1 MSNAATLGK
10 FEIIR
15 TLGEGGMGTV
25 YLGYDKKLNRYVAIK
40 TIRLEQMGDDS
51 ISAEYARRFELEA
64 KAIAMLNH
72 TNIVTLYDFGEE
84 TDVAYL
90 VMEFVEGHDLKYY
103 FDQQTNFTLAE
114 TLRLMSGL
122 LEALAHAH
130 EKGVWHRDIKPAN
143 VMIDTNGQV
152 KLTDF
157 GVSRIADNSE
167 RSRLGTM
174 VGTLNYMSPEQVLN
188 AGVSHSS
195 DIFAAG
201 VILYQFLTK
210 VRPFTGSDYEVANK
224 IVQDNPVPPSQ
235 LNPALPLQLDSVLA
249 KAMAKSPEQRY
260 ANTREFLQDL
270 KAACGDKQEPSLD
283 FDATRHFYAA
293 HGSKNTIERPLS
305 SPSNV
310 SQRTG
315 SKNAANGTSQTSPSE
330 HAEIEFWRSIKDGT
344 DIEEFKLYVKLF
356 PQGTYAALARSRI
369 EKFASNTAAP
379 RTLDGKQTT
388 SPNAAMSADL
398 MSDTR
403 VMPPAPKSGVG
414 TWLIPS
420 AILLAAGL
428 VAGAFWLTRSNTAPN
443 EGSTTPANSITSAP
457 PSPPP
462 SKPISNLPASSA
474 NVSVATA
481 EPSGPTAAELAEK
494 QLLEAAKLEA
504 LKQEARKLQA
514 QQAEVKRLAEKTD
527 KETRE
532 KSASEAAKQNIDRI
546 SKDESLKH
554 QCMSSASFK
563 SNETGKSEAESRA
576 AATEKANQWVAR
588 WKSPEGISKGFDKKY
603 SSPEIHAATCS
614 ENEGCTVVVS
624 YKSVCGN

>member
-40 TIRLEQMGDDS
+40 TIRLEQMGEES

-188 AGVSHSS
+188 TGVSHRS

-210 VRPFTGSDYEVANK
+210 VRPFIGGDYEVANK
-224 IVQDNPVPPSQ
+224 IVQENPVSPSQ
-235 LNPALPLQLDSVLA
+235 LNPALPLQLDAVLA
-249 KAMAKSPEQRY
+249 KALAKVPEQRY
-260 ANTREFLQDL
+260 ASAREFLHEL

-293 HGSKNTIERPLS
+293 HGSKNTIEHPVS
-305 SPSNV
+305 GVNGFSNL

-315 SKNAANGTSQTSPSE
+315 SKSAANGTSLTSPSE

-369 EKFASNTAAP
+369 EKFASNSSVS
-379 RTLDGKQTT
+379 RNLDGKQTSQT
-388 SPNAAMSADL
+388 SAILPSDL

-403 VMPPAPKSGVG
+403 VMPPAPKSGG
-414 TWLIPS
+414 TWLMPS
-420 AILLAAGL
+420 AIILAASV
-428 VAGAFWLTRSNTAPN
+428 VAAAFWLTRSATVQN
-443 EGSTTPANSITSAP
+443 EISGT
-457 PSPPP
+457 PP
-462 SKPISNLPASSA
+462 SKPIASLTTASSA
-474 NVSVATA
+474 SQPDSPSKPNIAPV

-494 QLLEAAKLEA
+494 QRQETAKLEA
-504 LKQEARKLQA
+504 LKQEASKLQI
-514 QQAEVKRLAEKTD
+514 QQAAAKRLAEKAEKDNRD
-527 KETRE
+527 KT
-532 KSASEAAKQNIDRI
+532 ASEAAKQNIERL

-554 QCMSSASFK
+554 QCIGSKSFK
-563 SNETGKSEAESRA
+563 SHESGKSEAESRI
-576 AATEKANQWVAR
+576 AATTNANQWVAR

-603 SSPEIHAATCS
+603 SSPEIHPATCS
-614 ENEGCTVVVS
+614 GNEGCTVVVS
-624 YKSVCGN
+624 YKSVCEN